1 MGKPSSS
8 APPSAP
14 LPAPPQ
20 GGAPLGADDFPEV
33 PDEELVERV
42 LQGEPAWF
50 ELLMRRYNQRL
61 FRVTRA
67 ILGNAAEAEDVTQDA
82 YVRAYT
88 HLGQFEGR
96 ARFAT
101 WLTKIAVYEARE
113 RARKG
118 RRFTPLEELQGV
130 TDIRRPTLLRT
141 APGDDPESSAAAR
154 ELGAVL
160 QDAVDELPE
169 NLREVFILRQVE
181 GLSTAEA
188 AECLDIS
195 SANVKVRLHRA
206 RTVLQSEVDR
216 RLGEAARS
224 LWGFDGE
231 RCDRLVR
238 RVLER
243 ISHLDAPASAK

>member
-1 MGKPSSS
+1 MEKLSLSTQSSE
-8 APPSAP
+8 PRAP
-14 LPAPPQ
+14 LEA
-20 GGAPLGADDFPEV
+20 GDFPEV

-42 LQGEPAWF
+42 LQGEIAWF

-67 ILGNAAEAEDVTQDA
+67 ILGSSAEAEDVTQDA

-113 RARKG
+113 RVRKQ
-118 RRFTPLEELQGV
+118 RRFTPLEEPHGV
-130 TDIRRPTLLRT
+130 TDIRPPTLLRT

-160 QDAVDELPE
+160 REAVDELPKP
-169 NLREVFILRQVE
+169 LREVFVLRQVE
-181 GLSTAEA
+181 GLSTAET
-188 AECLDIS
+188 AECLEITA
-195 SANVKVRLHRA
+195 ANVKVRLHRA
-206 RTVLQSEVDR
+206 RTTLQSDLDR

-224 LWGFDGE
+224 LYGFDGE

-243 ISHLDAPASAK
+243 IAHLDPPA